1 MAKESCSKRIQK
13 ALEIRGIKQVDLCKM
28 TGIPKSAM
36 SQYIKGNFEPK
47 QDRVYSISKALQTS
61 EAWIMGYDV
70 PFELDKIES
79 NATILPDNVYM
90 IPLYESVS
98 AGFGA
103 YANDCVIDYIPLPL
117 ASESEANETL
127 CIKVSGDSMY
137 PKIEDGDKIVV
148 RKQSS
153 VDSGSVGVFLIDD
166 EAVVK
171 KVVYTQG
178 EDWLELHSFNPEY
191 KTRRFEGSDV
201 ERVQVL
207 GLVKNVI
214 KDI

>member
-1 MAKESCSKRIQK
+1 MNIGDIIYNKRKEHGLTLEQVGNAVGVSKSTVKKWETGYIANIKRDKIAKLADVLQ
-13 ALEIRGIKQVDLCKM
+13 
-28 TGIPKSAM
+28 
-36 SQYIKGNFEPK
+36 
-47 QDRVYSISKALQTS
+47 ISPVVL
-61 EAWIMGYDV
+61 INGDMC
-70 PFELDKIES
+70 DKIES
-79 NATILPDNVYM
+79 NATILPENVYM

-117 ASESEANETL
+117 ASEIEANETL

-153 VDSGSVGVFLIDD
+153 VDSGSVGVFLIDNED
-166 EAVVK
+166 SVVK
-171 KVVYTQG
+171 KVFYAPG

>member
-1 MAKESCSKRIQK
+1 MKVGEYIKELRIEHGYSQEQLGKLIGVQRAAVQKWESGQVQNLKRDT
-13 ALEIRGIKQVDLCKM
+13 IKDLCRIFNV
-28 TGIPKSAM
+28 TPNEFFQS
-36 SQYIKGNFEPK
+36 
-47 QDRVYSISKALQTS
+47 
-61 EAWIMGYDV
+61 
-70 PFELDKIES
+70 DKIES

-98 AGFGA
+98 AGFGS

-153 VDSGSVGVFLIDD
+153 VDSGSVGVFLIDNED
-166 EAVVK
+166 SVVK
-171 KVVYTQG
+171 KVFYAPG